1 MNESSRP
8 LAGPVSRRNLLRTAA
23 IGGTALALGP
33 ALAASGLGSKAL
45 GQSASGEDH
54 SNEEYVLVGF
64 VVTIDYWKGPKA
76 GLAAAGRDLGVKT
89 TFTGPETFD
98 VTAQVDAINQVVARN
113 PAGLIIL
120 PADSLAVQDAIGK
133 AIAAGIPVITTEQGF
148 VPDGKELGY
157 LGFDR
162 AAAGAR
168 GARYIA
174 ERVTGPGTIAALVD
188 DASAQ
193 AMRDGLKGFQDELAV
208 LAPDL
213 KVVVG
218 VDNADPE
225 YGTTVASQLIQAN
238 PDLKGFMAIDTS
250 GGPSA
255 ARAAKET
262 GRSDL
267 VIVAGGLNEYN
278 SEVWP
283 LIESG
288 EIGAGIVAS
297 AFMEQYLAVQYL
309 FNLNRKAI
317 AGLDWRAHPEI
328 TVIPRFTDVG
338 NYLVDSSNVATLQAI
353 GG

>member
-1 MNESSRP
+1 MSEPTGSFDR
-8 LAGPVSRRNLLRTAA
+8 PVSRRKLLRSAA
-23 IGGTALALGP
+23 VGSTALALGP
-33 ALAASGLGSKAL
+33 ALAATGLVPRAL
-45 GQSASGEDH
+45 GQSSGEDH

-64 VVTIDYWKGPKA
+64 IVTIDYWKGPKA
-76 GLAAAGRDLGVKT
+76 GLEAAGRDLGVKT

-98 VTAQVDAINQVVARN
+98 VTAQVDAINQVIGRK

-120 PADSLAVQDAIGK
+120 PADSLAVQDAIGS
-133 AIAAGIPVITTEQGF
+133 AIAAGIPVLTTEQGF

-162 AAAGAR
+162 AAAGAK

-174 ERVTGPGTIAALVD
+174 EHVTGPGTIAALVY

-193 AMRDGLKGFQDELAV
+193 AMRDGLKGFQDELAA

-225 YGTTVASQLIQAN
+225 FGTTVARPMLLAN
-238 PDLKGFMAIDTS
+238 PAIKGFMAIDTT

-255 ARAAKET
+255 ARAAREA

-278 SEVWP
+278 SDVWP
-283 LIESG
+283 FIESG

-317 AGLDWRAHPEI
+317 AGIDWRANPEI
-328 TVIPRFTDVG
+328 GVVPRNTEVG
-338 NYLVDSSNVATLQAI
+338 SYVVDINNVAAMKAI